1 MKTVSN
7 GLIPKCQKDVQHI
20 VSTGT
25 QQLSPPDS
33 VHHLP
38 QSSFTFYLSPK
49 QDAGWINAGHKE

>member
-49 QDAGWINAGHKE
+49 QDVRVD